1 MQWFLFRNGNFK
13 EESFSSSKNRV
24 CKIIIWRIFLPL
36 FQDFRDVLS
45 RYNEVVGSTV
55 LSGPTSFGP
64 IIRRSVRQAP
74 YDVTC
79 SLDQS

>member
-1 MQWFLFRNGNFK
+1 METLKKKAFHRAK
-13 EESFSSSKNRV
+13 TSV
-24 CKIIIWRIFLPL
+24 CKIIVWQIFLPL

-45 RYNEVVGSTV
+45 RYNEVVGGTV

-74 YDVTC
+74 YDVT
-79 SLDQS
+79 SRLDQS

>member
-1 MQWFLFRNGNFK
+1 MLFFLEGK
-13 EESFSSSKNRV
+13 ENLKKKAFHRAKFSV
-24 CKIIIWRIFLPL
+24 CKIIGWQIFLPL

-64 IIRRSVRQAP
+64 IIRRSVRQVA
-74 YDVTC
+74 
-79 SLDQS
+79 L